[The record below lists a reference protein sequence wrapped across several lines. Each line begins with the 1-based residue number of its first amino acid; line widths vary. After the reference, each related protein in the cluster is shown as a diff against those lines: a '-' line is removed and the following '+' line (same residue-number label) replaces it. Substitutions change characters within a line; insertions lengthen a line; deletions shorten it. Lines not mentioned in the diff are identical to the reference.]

1 MGLVVVKY
9 IYVHLFIEKINA
21 RTSQIMIMME
31 ALWKDTIKI
40 LCLDVMCLGVKNLK
54 DNYHK
59 KGPVP
64 S

>member
-31 ALWKDTIKI
+31 AF
-40 LCLDVMCLGVKNLK
+40 VKRYNLNFMLRCYVSRGKHLK

-59 KGPVP
+59 EGPVP